1 MRNSDFIKVQ
11 HNATGKVA
19 DVPYTYLDIY
29 PKTYTVISDSKANE
43 IALEVEE
50 NKTVI
55 ALDDEVAT
63 PEKAKPSTKKEG

>member
-29 PKTYTVISDSKANE
+29 PEMFTVISDSKANE
-43 IALEVEE
+43 IALEAEE

-55 ALDDEVAT
+55 ALDDEDAPT
-63 PEKAKPSTKKEG
+63 KKAKPSTKKEG

>member
-1 MRNSDFIKVQ
+1 MRSTDFIKVQ

-29 PKTYTVISDSKANE
+29 PKMFTVISDSKANE

-55 ALDDEVAT
+55 ALDEEDA
-63 PEKAKPSTKKEG
+63 PIKKAKPSPKKEG